1 MRRIATS
8 IVMIAALAPGCSGK
22 DPMGV
27 LFGSHSKTASVK
39 GVFYAAEDQLAVRE
53 GPAASARTVGH
64 LKLHDK
70 VTRYDIENGYAHV
83 RAAGSKL
90 EGWVVNAKLDWRTP
104 AKSAAATSDVPAATG
119 EPAAAA
125 TEPAA
130 TPEAAAESAGEPVPG
145 VAPVPAPVVEPV
157 LPDSNEAKPK
167 AMPKPRERSGAAV
180 FDAY

>member
-1 MRRIATS
+1 
-8 IVMIAALAPGCSGK
+8 MIAALAPGCSGK

-27 LFGSHSKTASVK
+27 LFGSHSKTASVE

-53 GPAASARTVGH
+53 APAASARTVGH

-104 AKSAAATSDVPAATG
+104 AKSAAATSDT
-119 EPAAAA
+119 PAAAA
-125 TEPAA
+125 TEPAL
-130 TPEAAAESAGEPVPG
+130 TPEAAAESTGKPAAEAAPEAVPDS
-145 VAPVPAPVVEPV
+145 VVEPV

-167 AMPKPRERSGAAV
+167 ARPKPRERSGAAV